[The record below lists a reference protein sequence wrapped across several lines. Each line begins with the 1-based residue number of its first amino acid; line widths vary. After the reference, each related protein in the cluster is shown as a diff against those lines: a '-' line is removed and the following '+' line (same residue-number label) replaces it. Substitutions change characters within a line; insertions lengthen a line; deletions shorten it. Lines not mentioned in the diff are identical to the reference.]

1 MYSKLL
7 IIVVIVSPLLFS
19 SITNAAPIDITKP
32 GDIVHGVP
40 NDSDW
45 PGNEAPPLA
54 IDDNTATKYLHFKGD
69 FEPNPGTGGAGFR
82 VTPSSS
88 QSIVTGLTFT
98 TANDVPGRDP
108 IAFEL
113 YGSNISIDGPYILI
127 ASGDIVDF
135 SQAAEWPRYTINET
149 EIRFDNDV
157 PYDHYQLLFT
167 AIRGPVGGSVNSMQ
181 ISEVELL
188 GMTLSAYSPTP
199 TDGAYHE
206 DTWAN
211 LVWAPGD
218 TAASHDVYFGDNF
231 DDVNVGAEGT
241 FQGNQAHSSFVVGF
255 PGFFLP
261 DGLVSGK
268 TYYWRI
274 DEVEADG
281 NMTHKGAVWSF
292 TIPPK
297 IAYEPTPADGA
308 EFVDLNVDISWTPG
322 VGAKLHTVYFGNNF
336 DDVNNTTGGIPQADT
351 IYALDTLEP
360 DKTYFWRVDELDTV
374 TTHKGNV
381 WSFETPLAIPMTN
394 LSLIGWWKF
403 DEGYG
408 TIALDNSGYGNHGT
422 FVGDPQWVTGY
433 DGNAL
438 EFDGSG
444 DFLDCGDNTSLEISG
459 AVSITAWIKV
469 GDLGIDHKVGGNQDG
484 TNGGYKMSIFSNNRV
499 EFEIRSSSN
508 SATLNRNVSGGTE
521 IMENVWYHVAGVYS
535 QGDGYIRTY
544 VNGNL
549 DRQLATTEELGASP
563 GTFYLGCEPSNT
575 GSNNFNGVLDDVRL
589 YNKALTQDEIM
600 EAMRGNPLLAGIPNP
615 ANGSTPYIREAIP
628 LNWSPGEKAS
638 QHDVY
643 FGTDKDTVTYA
654 DTSDTT
660 GAYRGRQSVTSYT
673 PPEGVEWGGGPYYW
687 RIDEYNTDNSIS
699 TGTIWSF
706 SVADYL
712 VVDDFES
719 YNNLN
724 PDDPDSNRIF
734 NAWLDG
740 FDNPAINGSIVG
752 YAVSPFTEQT
762 IVHGGFQSMPFSY
775 DNSVGKSEATLTL
788 AYPRDWTEEGV
799 GVLSIWFRGNS
810 DNAAE
815 PMYVALNGS
824 AVVTHDNPNAA
835 QIDTWTQWTIDLQGF
850 ADQGVNLA
858 NVNTIAIGFGDK
870 NPDVSGLA
878 GGSGVAYFDDIR
890 LYRP

>member
-7 IIVVIVSPLLFS
+7 IIVVVVSALLFS
-19 SITNAAPIDITKP
+19 TITNAAPVDITKP

-40 NDSDW
+40 DDSDW
-45 PGNEAPPLA
+45 PGGEYPALA
-54 IDDNTATKYLHFKGD
+54 IDDNTDTKYLHFKG
-69 FEPNPGTGGAGFR
+69 EEGITGFQVTLSAG
-82 VTPSSS
+82 P
-88 QSIVTGLTFT
+88 SIVAGLTFT
-98 TANDVPGRDP
+98 TANDCAGRDP
-108 IAFEL
+108 VAFEL
-113 YGSNISIDGPYILI
+113 YGSNISIDGPYTLI
-127 ASGDIVDF
+127 AGGDIVDF
-135 SQAAEWPRYTINET
+135 AQEEDWPRFTKNTTPIL
-149 EIRFDNDV
+149 FDNV
-157 PYDHYQLLFT
+157 MAYSHYQIIFT
-167 AIRGPVGGSVNSMQ
+167 AIRGPVGGCVDHMQ

-188 GMTLSAYSPTP
+188 GMTPSAYSPTP

-231 DDVNVGAEGT
+231 DDVNVGAEST

-255 PGFFLP
+255 PGFLLP

-268 TYYWRI
+268 NYYWRI

-281 NMTHKGAVWSF
+281 TMTHKGAVWSF

-297 IAYEPTPADGA
+297 NAYEPTPADGA
-308 EFVDLNVDISWTPG
+308 EFVDLNVDISWMPG
-322 VGAKLHTVYFGNNF
+322 VGAKLHTVYFGGNF
-336 DDVNNTTGGIPQADT
+336 DDVNNATGGIPLAAT
-351 IYALDTLEP
+351 IYALDALEP
-360 DKTYFWRVDELDTV
+360 DKTYFWRVDELDAI

-381 WSFETPLAIPMTN
+381 WSFKTLHAIPMTE

-403 DEGYG
+403 DKGYG

-422 FVGDPQWVTGY
+422 FVGDPQWVSGY
-433 DGNAL
+433 DGDAL

-444 DFLDCGDNTSLEISG
+444 DFLDCGDNPSLEISG

-521 IMENVWYHVAGVYS
+521 IMEDVWYHVAGVYS

-563 GTFYLGCEPSNT
+563 GTFYIGCEPFNT

-600 EAMRGNPLLAGIPNP
+600 ETMRGNPLLAGIPNP

-628 LNWSPGEKAS
+628 LNWLPGEKAS

-660 GAYRGRQSVTSYT
+660 GVYRGRQSVTSYN

-719 YNNLN
+719 YNDLN
-724 PDDPDSNRIF
+724 PDDPESNRIF
-734 NAWLDG
+734 YAWLDG
-740 FDNPAINGSIVG
+740 FDNPTINGSIVG
-752 YAVSPFTEQT
+752 YTIPPFTEQN
-762 IVHGGFQSMPFSY
+762 IVHSGIQSMPFSY
-775 DNSVGKSEATLTL
+775 DNGIGKSEATLTL
-788 AYPRDWTEEGV
+788 TYPRDWTEKGV
-799 GVLSIWFRGNS
+799 NILTIWYIG
-810 DNAAE
+810 DAANAAE
-815 PMYVALNGS
+815 TMYVVLNGT
-824 AVVTHDNPNAA
+824 AGVNNDNPHAA
-835 QIDTWTQWTIDLQGF
+835 QIDEWTEWNIDLQAF
-850 ADQGVNLA
+850 ADQGVNLS
-858 NVNTIAIGFGDK
+858 NVDTITLGFGNRN
-870 NPDVSGLA
+870 NPQA
-878 GGSGVAYFDDIR
+878 GGSGTMYFDDIR
-890 LYRP
+890 LYRPAP

>member
-1 MYSKLL
+1 MYSKSL
-7 IIVVIVSPLLFS
+7 IIFAVVSALLFS
-19 SITNAAPIDITKP
+19 TIINAVPVDITKP
-32 GDIVHGVP
+32 GDIVYGVP
-40 NDSDW
+40 DDSDW
-45 PGNEAPPLA
+45 PGNEAPRLA

-113 YGSNISIDGPYILI
+113 YGSNISIDGPYTLI
-127 ASGDIVDF
+127 ASDDIIDF
-135 SQAAEWPRYTINET
+135 SQVEEWPRYTKNET

-167 AIRGPVGGSVNSMQ
+167 AIRGSVGGSVNSMQ

-188 GMTLSAYSPTP
+188 GMTPSAYSPTP

-211 LVWAPGD
+211 LVWTPGD
-218 TAASHDVYFGDNF
+218 TAASHDVYFGDSF
-231 DDVNVGAEGT
+231 DDVNVGAKDT
-241 FQGNQAHSSFVVGF
+241 FQGNQVHSSFVVGF
-255 PGFFLP
+255 PGFLLP
-261 DGLVSGK
+261 DGLAPRK

-274 DEVEADG
+274 DEIEADG
-281 NMTHKGAVWSF
+281 TTTHKGTVWSF

-297 IAYEPTPADGA
+297 TAYEPTPADGA
-308 EFVDLNVDISWTPG
+308 EFVDLNVDLSWTPG
-322 VGAKLHTVYFGNNF
+322 VGAKLHTVYFGDNF
-336 DDVNNTTGGIPQADT
+336 DDVNNATGGIPLAAT
-351 IYALDTLEP
+351 IYALDTLELG
-360 DKTYFWRVDELDTV
+360 KTYFWRVDELDAI

-381 WSFETPLAIPMTN
+381 WSFKTLHTIPMTE

-422 FVGDPQWVTGY
+422 FVGNPQWVAGY
-433 DGNAL
+433 DGDAL

-444 DFLDCGDNTSLEISG
+444 DFLDCGDNPSMEISG

-469 GDLGIDHKVGGNQDG
+469 NDVGIDHKVGGNQDG
-484 TNGGYKMSIFSNNRV
+484 TNGGYKMSIFSNNKV

-521 IMENVWYHVAGVYS
+521 IMEDVWYHVAGVYS
-535 QGDGYIRTY
+535 QGDGYIKTY
-544 VNGNL
+544 VDGNL

-563 GTFYLGCEPSNT
+563 GTFYIGCEPFNT
-575 GSNNFNGVLDDVRL
+575 GSYNFNGVMDDVRL
-589 YNKALTQDEIM
+589 YNKALTQNEIM
-600 EAMRGNPLLAGIPNP
+600 ETMRGNSLLAGSPNP
-615 ANGSTPYIREAIP
+615 ANGSTPDIREAIP
-628 LNWSPGEKAS
+628 LSWLPGEGSS

-643 FGTDKDTVTYA
+643 FGTDKDTVIYA

-660 GAYRGRQSVTSYT
+660 GVYRGRQSVASYN
-673 PPEGVEWGGGPYYW
+673 PPEGIEWGRGPYYW
-687 RIDEYNTDNSIS
+687 RIDEYNTDDSIS

-712 VVDDFES
+712 IVDDFES
-719 YNNLN
+719 YNDLN
-724 PDDPDSNRIF
+724 PDNPDSHRIF

-740 FDNPAINGSIVG
+740 YDKPAINGSIVG
-752 YAVSPFTEQT
+752 YPTSPFAERT
-762 IVHGGFQSMPFSY
+762 IVHGGFQSMPFFY
-775 DNSVGKSEATLTL
+775 DNAVGKSEATLTL
-788 AYPRDWTEEGV
+788 AYTRNWTQEGV
-799 GVLSIWFRGNS
+799 GVLSIWFQGDES
-810 DNAAE
+810 NAAE
-815 PMYVALNGS
+815 PMYVVLNGS
-824 AVVTHDNPNAA
+824 AAVTHDSPDVALTN
-835 QIDTWTQWTIDLQGF
+835 TWTEWRIDLQAF
-850 ADQGVNLA
+850 ADQGANLI
-858 NVNTIAIGFGDK
+858 NVNTITLGFGNRT
-870 NPDVSGLA
+870 NPVA
-878 GGSGVAYFDDIR
+878 GGAGMVFFDDIR
-890 LYRP
+890 LYRPSP

>member
-1 MYSKLL
+1 MYSKFLN
-7 IIVVIVSPLLFS
+7 IVVIVSSFLFS
-19 SITNAAPIDITKP
+19 SITSVAPADFTKP

-88 QSIVTGLTFT
+88 QRIVTGLTFT
-98 TANDVPGRDP
+98 TANDAPGRDP

-113 YGSNISIDGPYILI
+113 YGSNISIDGPYVLI

-135 SQAAEWPRYTINET
+135 RQVAEWPRYTINET
-149 EIRFDNDV
+149 EIRFDNDI
-157 PYDHYQLLFT
+157 PYDHFQILFT

-188 GMTLSAYSPTP
+188 GMTLSAYNPIPTN
-199 TDGAYHE
+199 GEYHE

-218 TAASHDVYFGDNF
+218 TTASHDVYFGDNF
-231 DDVNVGAEGT
+231 DDVNVGAGGT
-241 FQGNQAHSSFVVGF
+241 FQGNQVHSSFIVGF
-255 PGFFLP
+255 LGFLLP

-274 DEVEADG
+274 DEVEIDG
-281 NMTHKGAVWSF
+281 TTTHKGAVWSF

-297 IAYEPTPADGA
+297 IAYEPTPADGTK
-308 EFVDLNVDISWTPG
+308 FVDLNVDLSWMPG
-322 VGAKLHTVYFGNNF
+322 VTAKLHTVYFGDNF
-336 DDVNNTTGGIPQADT
+336 DDVNDVTGGIPQSAT
-351 IYALDTLEP
+351 IYALDTLES
-360 DKTYFWRVDELDTV
+360 DKTYFWRIDEIDAV

-381 WSFETPLAIPMTN
+381 WSFKTLPTVPLTD
-394 LSLIGWWKF
+394 LSLIGLWNF
-403 DEGYG
+403 DDGYG
-408 TIALDNSGYGNHGT
+408 TVALDNSGYGNHGT
-422 FVGDPQWVTGY
+422 FVGDPQWVAGY
-433 DGNAL
+433 NGDAL

-444 DFLDCGDNTSLEISG
+444 DCLDCGNNPSLKISG

-469 GDLGIDHKVGGNQDG
+469 SNLGIDHKIGGNQNG
-484 TNGGYKMSIFSNNRV
+484 TNGGYKMGIFSNNRV

-521 IMENVWYHVAGVYS
+521 IMEDVWYHVAGVYS

-563 GTFYLGCEPSNT
+563 GTFYIGCEPFNT

-589 YNKALTQDEIM
+589 YNKALTQDEII
-600 EAMRGNPLLAGIPNP
+600 ETMRGNPLLAGIPNP

-628 LNWSPGEKAS
+628 LNWSPGERAS

-643 FGTDKDTVTYA
+643 FGTDKETVIYA

-660 GAYRGRQSVTSYT
+660 GVYRGRQSVTSYN
-673 PPEGVEWGGGPYYW
+673 PPEGVEWGSGPYYW

-719 YNNLN
+719 YNDLN

-740 FDNPAINGSIVG
+740 FDNSAINGSIVG
-752 YAVSPFTEQT
+752 YAISPFAEQT

-775 DNSVGKSEATLTL
+775 DNGVGKSEATLSLTDT
-788 AYPRDWTEEGV
+788 RDWTEEGV
-799 GVLSIWFRGNS
+799 DLLSLWYYGDPSNS
-810 DNAAE
+810 AE
-815 PMYVALNGS
+815 PMYLVLNGTA
-824 AVVTHDNPNAA
+824 AVTNDNQNATQEA
-835 QIDTWTQWTIDLQGF
+835 SWTEWRIDLQAF
-850 ADQGVNLA
+850 ANQGVNLA
-858 NVNTIAIGFGDK
+858 TVNSITLGFGNRA
-870 NPDVSGLA
+870 NPVADGSGLM
-878 GGSGVAYFDDIR
+878 YFDNIR
-890 LYRP
+890 LYRPTP